1 MRPAGD
7 HEAGMEAIH
16 YFQDDVV
23 EAIVRGDPVPDS
35 YAPLAAFA
43 EQVRALGNAPAPQ
56 PSPELAALF
65 ATDLVAAHGGR
76 PDGSRPPGE
85 GEVDAP
91 PSRVA
96 GLGRVA
102 KLSLGTSLVAAGVVG
117 AGIAGVLPAAANDAV
132 RGAVEVVSPVEFDHP
147 EEKEP
152 NFGSRVSA
160 DATGDSDG
168 ESGVDGQ
175 QISEEA
181 PGAAHRDGGSSPDAA
196 PGQTD
201 GTGLTRANETPAA
214 PNAPDESPSGTS
226 AGQGAPGQPGDPDGD
241 GDQGR
246 GPQDERATTTTAP
259 EGGATDD
266 ETAGG

>member
-7 HEAGMEAIH
+7 HDAGMEAIR

-35 YAPLAAFA
+35 YAPLATFA
-43 EQVRALGNAPAPQ
+43 EQVRELGDAPAPH

-76 PDGSRPPGE
+76 PDGSRLSGE

-102 KLSLGTSLVAAGVVG
+102 KLSLGTSLVAAGVLG

-132 RGAVEVVSPVEFDHP
+132 RGAIEVVSPVEVGFDHP
-147 EEKEP
+147 EKEEP
-152 NFGSRVSA
+152 DVGA
-160 DATGDSDG
+160 DATTGESDG
-168 ESGVDGQ
+168 ENGDDGEEM
-175 QISEEA
+175 SEEA
-181 PGAAHRDGGSSPDAA
+181 PEAEDRDGGSSPDDDKS
-196 PGQTD
+196 PD
-201 GTGLTRANETPAA
+201 GT
-214 PNAPDESPSGTS
+214 SSGR
-226 AGQGAPGQPGDPDGD
+226 GEPGQPDDRDRDGD
-241 GDQGR
+241 SDR
-246 GPQDERATTTTAP
+246 GPDDERSDRTTAADDH
-259 EGGATDD
+259 GGTDD
-266 ETAGG
+266 ETADG